1 MARQQPTPWWVPIL
15 LGFLGLTAA
24 FLTVAYL
31 SWIQVAGQLYP
42 FGVAMVLLNLAA
54 TIAAIVATGMDA
66 RSGLVAWNWWVL
78 LGTFVVASILLYP
91 FMTLWA
97 PR

>member
-1 MARQQPTPWWVPIL
+1 MARTLPSPWWVPIL
-15 LGFLGLTAA
+15 LAFLGLTAC

-31 SWIQVAGQLYP
+31 TWIQVDGKLYV
-42 FGVAMVLLNLAA
+42 FGLIMVLANLGA

-66 RSGLVAWNWWVL
+66 RSGQVAWLWWVV
-78 LGTFVVASILLYP
+78 LGTFVITSMMLFP
-91 FMTLWA
+91 MMDTWA

>member
-1 MARQQPTPWWVPIL
+1 MNRPQPSPWWVPIL
-15 LGFLGLTAA
+15 LAFLGLTAC

-31 SWIQVAGQLYP
+31 SWIQVEGRLYV
-42 FGVAMVLLNLAA
+42 FGLVMVLANLAA

-66 RSGLVAWNWWVL
+66 RSGRVAWSWWAV
-78 LGTFVVASILLYP
+78 LGTFVIASMVLFP
-91 FMTLWA
+91 MMAQWA

>member
-1 MARQQPTPWWVPIL
+1 MNRPQPSPWWVPIL
-15 LGFLGLTAA
+15 LAFLGLTAC

-31 SWIQVAGQLYP
+31 SWIQVEGKLYI
-42 FGVAMVLLNLAA
+42 FGLVMVLANLAA

-66 RSGLVAWNWWVL
+66 RSGRVDWPWWAV
-78 LGTFVVASILLYP
+78 LGTFVIASMVLFP
-91 FMTLWA
+91 MMDTWA

>member
-15 LGFLGLTAA
+15 LGFLGLTGG

-31 SWIQVAGQLYP
+31 TWVQVGGKLYW
-42 FGVAMVLLNLAA
+42 FGLVMVCGNLAA

-66 RSGLVAWNWWVL
+66 RSGQVAWTWWVV
-78 LGTFVVASILLYP
+78 LGTFVVVSMALFP
-91 FMTLWA
+91 FMGQWA
-97 PR
+97 PT

>member
-1 MARQQPTPWWVPIL
+1 MKRPQPSPWWVPIL
-15 LGFLGLTAA
+15 LSFLGLTAC

-31 SWIQVAGQLYP
+31 SWIQVAGKLYV
-42 FGVAMVLLNLAA
+42 FGLVMVLANLSA

-66 RSGLVAWNWWVL
+66 RSGQVAWSWWAV
-78 LGTFVVASILLYP
+78 LGTFVIASMVLFP
-91 FMTLWA
+91 MMATWA

>member
-1 MARQQPTPWWVPIL
+1 MKGPQPSPWWVPIL
-15 LGFLGLTAA
+15 LAFLGLTAC

-31 SWIQVAGQLYP
+31 SWIQVAGKLYV
-42 FGVAMVLLNLAA
+42 FGLVMVLANLAA

-66 RSGLVAWNWWVL
+66 RSGRVNWLWWAVL
-78 LGTFVVASILLYP
+78 FTFVAASMVLFP
-91 FMTLWA
+91 MMGAWA

>member
-1 MARQQPTPWWVPIL
+1 MDSPQPSPWWVPIL
-15 LGFLGLTAA
+15 LSFLGLTAC

-31 SWIQVAGQLYP
+31 SWIQVGGKLYV
-42 FGVAMVLLNLAA
+42 FGLVMVLANLCA

-66 RSGLVAWNWWVL
+66 RSGQVAWSWWAL
-78 LGTFVVASILLYP
+78 LGTFVIFSMVLYP
-91 FMTLWA
+91 SMETWA

>member
-1 MARQQPTPWWVPIL
+1 MSQPQPSPWWVPIL
-15 LGFLGLTAA
+15 LAFLGLTAC

-31 SWIQVAGQLYP
+31 SWIQVEGKLYV
-42 FGVAMVLLNLAA
+42 FGLVMVLANLGA

-66 RSGLVAWNWWVL
+66 RSGAVAWSWWAVL
-78 LGTFVVASILLYP
+78 GSFVIASMVLFP
-91 FMTLWA
+91 MMAQWA